1 MDYRLQATQQTP
13 AYIMYLLDISASM
26 NQMMDAGNGQE
37 KRRIDVVTSAL
48 NSAIRQMVF
57 RSTKG
62 SRLSPRYKVSI
73 LAYSDN
79 VFDVLGGIKG
89 IDELARMKP
98 LDNVQT
104 QRLTN
109 TAKAF
114 AAAEKILLQEL
125 EKMQDCPAPLI
136 CHMTDGAYTGEDP
149 EPIVQRIMNLSVPD
163 GKVLV
168 ENIFIS
174 DEILSK
180 PIENSKKW
188 PGIMYE
194 TVLDEDYGNKLKRLS
209 SPLPESYREMMIETG
224 YKIEP
229 GALMMLPGTN
239 ADLVSLGFQMSAA
252 TPVR

>member
-1 MDYRLQATQQTP
+1 MDYRIQATQQTP
-13 AYIMYLLDISASM
+13 AYIIYLLDISASM
-26 NQMMDAGNGQE
+26 NQFMDAGGEQ
-37 KRRIDVVTSAL
+37 KRRIDVVTAAL

-62 SRLSPRYKVSI
+62 SRLSPRYKLSI

-89 IDELARMKP
+89 IDEVARMRP
-98 LDNVQT
+98 LENVQT

-114 AAAEKILLQEL
+114 EVAEKMLQQERGNL
-125 EKMQDCPAPLI
+125 WNCPAPLI
-136 CHMTDGAYTGEDP
+136 CHMTDGAFTGEDP
-149 EPIVQRIMNLSVPD
+149 EPIVQRIMEMKMPD
-163 GKVLV
+163 GNVLV

-174 DEILSK
+174 DEILK
-180 PIENSKKW
+180 TPIENSRKW
-188 PGIMYE
+188 PGIMPDTHLE
-194 TVLDEDYGNKLKRLS
+194 DEYGNKLKRLS
-209 SPLPESYREMMIETG
+209 SPLPESYREMMLETG